1 MAKSLTEILY
11 IPQDDPRYPAILKT
25 HLADRA
31 PHSVAALGNIAIL
44 DSKPLALFSS
54 MKCPGSIILK
64 ACDLVKRLRDAGVTV
79 ISGFHSPLE
88 RECLNILL
96 KGKQPII
103 FCPARGL
110 EKMQIKPEFRKPL
123 DDGRLLIL
131 SPFKA
136 SANRTS
142 TGLAEARNR
151 FTAALGNSVF
161 IPYAAPNG
169 KTERFCK
176 DVLAWGKPLYTVQDD
191 ANSRL
196 IASGAKYI
204 YHPGESELVENSR
217 KCV

>member
-1 MAKSLTEILY
+1 MCFQPRRIQVGSPEYPPALT
-11 IPQDDPRYPAILKT
+11 RYLADNAPSSISALGDVAILNT
-25 HLADRA
+25 
-31 PHSVAALGNIAIL
+31 
-44 DSKPLALFSS
+44 KPFALFSS

-64 ACDLVKRLRDAGVTV
+64 ACDMVKRLRDAGVTV

-151 FTAALGNSVF
+151 FAAALGNAVF
-161 IPYAAPNG
+161 IPYAAPGG

-176 DVLAWGKPLYTVQDD
+176 DVLAWGKPLYTVNDD

-204 YHPGESELVENSR
+204 DSTAIISSPLDILT
-217 KCV
+217 CVRLR